1 MGRKHN
7 LDPRIDRRHDSGPFD
22 IVGDV
27 HGCYDELR
35 DLLARLGYRVDEQ
48 KTAWEARVRLFHPE
62 GRRLVFVGDLV
73 DRGPNTPAV
82 LQLAMDAVDDETA
95 LCVVGNHDDKLRRK
109 LAGRRVKIAHG
120 LAESLAQLAETP
132 RAFVD
137 RVYYF
142 LSALP
147 PYLWLDGGRLVVA
160 HAGLK
165 TSLQGSDGERV
176 RDFALYGDTTGEVD
190 DVGLPVRRNWALKYR
205 GRAAVVY
212 GHTYVAQPEWVNNTI
227 DIDTGCVF
235 GGALTALR
243 YPERELVLVPAKR
256 VYWQPLRGPATLV
269 A

>member
-1 MGRKHN
+1 MGKN
-7 LDPRIDRRHDSGPFD
+7 NTLDPRIDHRHDRGPFD

-27 HGCYDELR
+27 HGCCDELR
-35 DLLARLGYRVDEQ
+35 GLLARLGYRVDEQ
-48 KTAWEARVRLFHPE
+48 QSALGTRVRLSHPE

-73 DRGPNTPAV
+73 DRGPCIPAV
-82 LQLAMDAVDDETA
+82 LQLVMDAVEDQVA

-109 LAGRRVKIAHG
+109 LAGRKVKVAHG
-120 LAESLAQLAETP
+120 LAESLAQLSEMP
-132 RAFVD
+132 QGFVD
-137 RVYYF
+137 RVYFF
-142 LSALP
+142 LEALP

-165 TSLQGSDGERV
+165 TSLQGRSGARV

-212 GHTYVAQPEWVNNTI
+212 GHTYVAQPEWLNNTI

-243 YPERELVLVPAKR
+243 YPERQLVSVPAKR